1 MENKENL
8 KEYKEYMLKEIDIIQ
23 DIIKRMAFNSFMIKG
38 WAITLVVVT
47 LLLKGTEKYQVW
59 IAFIPLIVFWF
70 LDAYFLWQERMYRKL
85 YEWVINNRL
94 KTEEYLFDMNAY
106 RFKDKVQSRVRIMF
120 SITLGWFYG
129 SIAILVIIYTL
140 ILLIMKGG
148 Y

>member
-8 KEYKEYMLKEIDIIQ
+8 KEYTLKEIEIIQ
-23 DIIKRMAFNSFMIKG
+23 DIIKQMAFNSFMIKG
-38 WAITLVVVT
+38 WATTLVVVT
-47 LLLKGTEKYQVW
+47 LLLKGAEKYQVW

-129 SIAILVIIYTL
+129 SIAVLVIIYTL
-140 ILLIMKGG
+140 ILFIKGG
-148 Y
+148 S